1 MKDRIRERRKTLG
14 YSQEDLARRLKVT
27 KGTISQWEQGRTTP
41 SGENLYNLARAFGV
55 SARWVL
61 QGGDQ
66 SAGAGSVEP
75 SVEPISFRAK
85 LVPEISW
92 VSAGAW
98 SEVCHIESDPDALNW
113 YPCPVSAS
121 DSTFVLRVVGE
132 SMAPEYPPGRI
143 IFVDPDRQAESGDDV
158 VASMTDTNEATFKRF
173 IEEPG
178 SGKMLKA
185 LNPDWKD
192 PYIKINGNC
201 RIVGV
206 VIADMRIKH

>member
-1 MKDRIRERRKTLG
+1 MKERIRERRKKHGFSQDGLAKQLG
-14 YSQEDLARRLKVT
+14 VT

-41 SGENLYNLARAFGV
+41 SGENLYNLARVLGV

-61 QGGDQ
+61 EGGD
-66 SAGAGSVEP
+66 SDSDAANVEP
-75 SVEPISFRAK
+75 SVEPVSLRTK

-92 VSAGAW
+92 VAAGAW
-98 SEVCHIESDPDALNW
+98 SEVCHVESDPDALNW
-113 YPCPVSAS
+113 YPCPVTAS

-143 IFVDPDRQAESGDDV
+143 IFVDPEREARSGDDV
-158 VASMTDTNEATFKRF
+158 VASMVETNEATFKRY

-178 SGKMLKA
+178 SGKLLKA

-201 RIVGV
+201 RVVGV

>member
-1 MKDRIRERRKTLG
+1 MKDRIRNRRRERGL
-14 YSQEDLARRLKVT
+14 SQDALAKRLNIT

-41 SGENLYNLARAFGV
+41 SGENLYNLARELGV
-55 SARWVL
+55 TARWVL
-61 QGGDQ
+61 EGGDLGQ
-66 SAGAGSVEP
+66 DAANVEP
-75 SVEPISFRAK
+75 SVEPVAIRTK

-92 VSAGAW
+92 VAAGAW
-98 SEVCHIESDPDALNW
+98 AEVCHVESDPDALNW

-121 DSTFVLRVVGE
+121 ESTFVLRVVGE

-143 IFVDPDRQAESGDDV
+143 IFIDPERQPESGDDV
-158 VASMTDTNEATFKRF
+158 VASMTDTNEATFKRY

>member
-1 MKDRIRERRKTLG
+1 MKDRIRNRRKKQGFSQDGLAKQLG
-14 YSQEDLARRLKVT
+14 VT

-41 SGENLYNLARAFGV
+41 SGENLYNLARALGV

-61 QGGDQ
+61 EGGD
-66 SAGAGSVEP
+66 SDADAANVEP
-75 SVEPISFRAK
+75 SVEPVSLRTK

-92 VSAGAW
+92 VAAGAW
-98 SEVCHIESDPDALNW
+98 SEVCHVESDPDALNW
-113 YPCPVSAS
+113 YPCPVNAS

-143 IFVDPDRQAESGDDV
+143 IFVDPEREARSGDDV
-158 VASMTDTNEATFKRF
+158 IASMTDTNEATFKRY

-178 SGKMLKA
+178 SGLMLKA